1 MKGIPNMGYDT
12 CNRPQ
17 DTASQGTTTAVENGY
32 RHLAYR
38 ANADCSDERD
48 NTGAP
53 AMIAP
58 GCFAPG
64 QIRLNAL
71 AVI

>member
-17 DTASQGTTTAVENGY
+17 NTASQGTTTAVETGY

-38 ANADCSDERD
+38 ANADRSNERD
-48 NTGAP
+48 NPGAP
-53 AMIAP
+53 VKIAP
-58 GCFAPG
+58 ESFAPG
-64 QIRLNAL
+64 QTRLNAL